1 MSPVFPL
8 SPLCSSHCPGKVSTK
23 KGPEGMPNL
32 QHHGAGS
39 HSPQFGCQNAERA
52 PPRPVEQ
59 TGICSQFD

>member
-8 SPLCSSHCPGKVSTK
+8 FPLCGSHCPGKVST

-32 QHHGAGS
+32 QHHGASS
-39 HSPQFGCQNAERA
+39 HSPRFGCQNAEWA
-52 PPRPVEQ
+52 PLRPVAQ